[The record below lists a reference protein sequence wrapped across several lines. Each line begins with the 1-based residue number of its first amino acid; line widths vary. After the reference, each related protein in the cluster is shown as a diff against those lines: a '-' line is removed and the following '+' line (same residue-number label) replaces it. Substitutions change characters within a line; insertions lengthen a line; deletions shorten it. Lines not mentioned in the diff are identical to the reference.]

1 MTGELAGNVT
11 GGGLHARVAGAARH
25 LALADPDLAAL
36 IARVGPCTLAPKPR
50 EPYEALVRAIA
61 HQQLHGRAAEAILG
75 RFIALHPDPFPLP
88 HQLQATPDEALRAC
102 GFSGSKV
109 AALRD
114 IAARTLDGT
123 VPGAAAAQAMSD
135 DDLIAAL
142 VTIRGVGRWTVE
154 MLLISTLGRPD
165 VLPVDDFGVRE
176 GWRLIKRL
184 DAQPRP
190 RELARIGEAWAPWRS
205 TAAWYLWRAADEGEG
220 DQAPRKPCTVWMKAA
235 GASACSQWPAL
246 RRVTKRTAG
255 NRARKAGRCSGST
268 KSERSPR
275 ATRTGPG

>member
-1 MTGELAGNVT
+1 MTGQLSVNVMDASA
-11 GGGLHARVAGAARH
+11 HARVAAAALH
-25 LALADPDLAAL
+25 LAAADADMAAL
-36 IARVGPCTLAPKPR
+36 IARIGPCTAAPKPR

-75 RFIALHPDPFPLP
+75 RLIALHPDPFPLP
-88 HQLQATPDEALRAC
+88 HQLQATPDEAMRAC
-102 GFSGSKV
+102 GFSASKV

-123 VPGAAAAQAMSD
+123 VPGAAAAQEMSD
-135 DDLIAAL
+135 DALIAAL

-165 VLPVDDFGVRE
+165 VLPVDDFAVRE

-184 DAQPRP
+184 DVQPRP

-205 TAAWYLWRAADEGEG
+205 TAAWYLWRAADEGKAVKPPG
-220 DQAPRKPCTVWMKAA
+220 SPAP
-235 GASACSQWPAL
+235 
-246 RRVTKRTAG
+246 
-255 NRARKAGRCSGST
+255 SG
-268 KSERSPR
+268 
-275 ATRTGPG
+275 

>member
-1 MTGELAGNVT
+1 MPTLERKRVFRMTGQLGVNVT
-11 GGGLHARVAGAARH
+11 EEGAHAGVAAAAQH
-25 LALADPDLAAL
+25 LAAADADMAAL
-36 IARVGPCTLAPKPR
+36 IARVGPCTAAPKPR

-88 HQLQATPDEALRAC
+88 HQLQATPDEAMRAC

-123 VPGAAAAQAMSD
+123 VPGADAAHGMSD
-135 DDLIAAL
+135 DALIAAL

-165 VLPVDDFGVRE
+165 VLPVDDFAVRE
-176 GWRLIKRL
+176 GWRLTKRL

-205 TAAWYLWRAADEGEG
+205 TAAWYLWRAADEGKAIKPPG
-220 DQAPRKPCTVWMKAA
+220 SPAP
-235 GASACSQWPAL
+235 
-246 RRVTKRTAG
+246 
-255 NRARKAGRCSGST
+255 SG
-268 KSERSPR
+268 
-275 ATRTGPG
+275 

>member
-1 MTGELAGNVT
+1 MTGQLSVNVMDASA
-11 GGGLHARVAGAARH
+11 HARVAATALH
-25 LALADPDLAAL
+25 LAAADADMAAL
-36 IARVGPCTLAPKPR
+36 IARIGPCTAAPKPR

-75 RFIALHPDPFPLP
+75 RLIALHPDPFPLP
-88 HQLQATPDEALRAC
+88 HQLQATPDEAMRAC
-102 GFSGSKV
+102 GFSASKV

-123 VPGAAAAQAMSD
+123 VPGAAAAQEMSD
-135 DDLIAAL
+135 DALIAAL

-165 VLPVDDFGVRE
+165 VLPVDDFAVRE

-184 DAQPRP
+184 DVQPRP

-205 TAAWYLWRAADEGEG
+205 TAAWYLWRAADEGKAVKPPG
-220 DQAPRKPCTVWMKAA
+220 SPAP
-235 GASACSQWPAL
+235 
-246 RRVTKRTAG
+246 
-255 NRARKAGRCSGST
+255 SG
-268 KSERSPR
+268 
-275 ATRTGPG
+275 